1 MKSRLT
7 LRSLFYLGCLFS
19 LFFCFSCGDT
29 EDEQEATNPTNNTF
43 LDAPSELWFQL
54 EDEDWEKLK
63 DAEQWIQ
70 LTAEDWK
77 NLKAE
82 DWEKLKDEDWIRLTD
97 AEVEELMN
105 LELPPGDFKERTWEE
120 ARKYSH
126 ARLFQK
132 FGDIPQVRYTV
143 EFERRPS
150 RGLVIVTLELAK
162 QHLAKSAAT
171 YFLVPTEN
179 HKHWL
184 EDSRKRL
191 KVIAAREEVRLLEQ
205 LRIEDPET
213 WAKGMYA
220 FLIRKHGKIQEV
232 NTIVNFLRKLELN
245 LPRTDAECRIYYF
258 EAYDALYDDI
268 NTASVYE
275 FYAMLEALYQIRPF
289 VKNPPSPTLEKY
301 REARAE
307 GISFYDIEWDED

>member
-1 MKSRLT
+1 MKNRFILSNF
-7 LRSLFYLGCLFS
+7 FYLASILS
-19 LFFCFSCGDT
+19 LLFCFSCGDT
-29 EDEQEATNPTNNTF
+29 EDEQEATNPTYNTF
-43 LDAPSELWFQL
+43 LDAPDELWLQL

-70 LTAEDWK
+70 LTLEDWK

-105 LELPPGDFKERTWEE
+105 LEIPRWNGEQVAWEK
-120 ARKYSH
+120 AMKHSH
-126 ARLFQK
+126 ARRFQK
-132 FGDIPQVRYTV
+132 FGDIPQVRYQV
-143 EFERRPS
+143 EFERMS
-150 RGLVIVTLELAK
+150 RGGIVTLEFAK
-162 QHLAKSAAT
+162 QLLADWAVT
-171 YFLVPTEN
+171 YFLFPTEN
-179 HKHWL
+179 HKHFFQ
-184 EDSRKRL
+184 EARKRL
-191 KVIAAREEVRLLEQ
+191 KVIAAGEEVRLLEQ

-213 WAKGMYA
+213 WVKGMYA

-232 NTIVNFLRKLELN
+232 NTIANFLRKLELN

-275 FYAMLEALYQIRPF
+275 FYAMLEALYQIRAF
-289 VKNPPSPTLEKY
+289 VEDPPSRRLEKY
-301 REARAE
+301 REARAK
-307 GISFYDIEWDED
+307 GISFYDIDWDDE

>member
-1 MKSRLT
+1 MKSRRT
-7 LRSLFYLGCLFS
+7 LRSLFYFGCLFS
-19 LFFCFSCGDT
+19 LFLCFSCGDT

-43 LDAPSELWFQL
+43 LDTPDELWFQL
-54 EDEDWEKLK
+54 EDEGWKQLK

-70 LTAEDWK
+70 LTLEDWAE
-77 NLKAE
+77 LKEE
-82 DWEKLKDEDWIRLTD
+82 DWEKLKGEDWIRLTD

-120 ARKYSH
+120 ARKYRH

-162 QHLAKSAAT
+162 QLLADWAAT
-171 YFLVPTEN
+171 YFFVPTEN
-179 HKHWL
+179 HKHFF
-184 EDSRKRL
+184 EEARKRL
-191 KVIAAREEVRLLEQ
+191 KAIAAREEVRLLEQ

-213 WAKGMYA
+213 WVKGMYA
-220 FLIRKHGKIQEV
+220 FLIRKHGKIPEV
-232 NTIVNFLRKLELN
+232 NTIVNFLQKLELN
-245 LPRTDAECRIYYF
+245 LPRTDKECYAYF
-258 EAYDALYDDI
+258 EVYDALYDDT

-275 FYAMLEALYQIRPF
+275 FYALLEALYQIRPF
-289 VKNPPSPTLEKY
+289 VKDPPSRRLEKY
-301 REARAE
+301 REARAK
-307 GISFYDIEWDED
+307 GISFYDIEWDDD